1 LGTVV
6 GVVNYGAGDL
16 VEISRPGERETLL
29 VPFTKEAVPSVD
41 LEKGRVTVVLPT
53 FAEDDGETGAADP
66 TAAKE

>member
-1 LGTVV
+1 
-6 GVVNYGAGDL
+6 
-16 VEISRPGERETLL
+16 L